1 LIFSRLLRLVA
12 AIAALAAAAAVV
24 IVALAFALY
33 AAVRDIIGPAWGA
46 ASVAGVFA
54 VVTLILALVVTRRAR
69 PENPVP
75 GDDRNL
81 TSKLIDLARERPL
94 VAAGAVAAAAA
105 VVIKNPRIL
114 MAVITGLFAGRAAQ
128 PSTGKRRR

>member
-1 LIFSRLLRLVA
+1 MIFGRILRLAA
-12 AIAALAAAAAVV
+12 AITALAAAAAVV
-24 IVALAFALY
+24 MVALAFALY
-33 AAVRDIIGPAWGA
+33 AAVRDVIGPAWGA
-46 ASVAGVFA
+46 ATVAGVFA
-54 VVTLILALVVTRRAR
+54 VLALILAFVVTRRAR
-69 PENPVP
+69 PPEPVA

-94 VAAGAVAAAAA
+94 VAVGVVAAAAT

-128 PSTGKRRR
+128 PASDKRRR